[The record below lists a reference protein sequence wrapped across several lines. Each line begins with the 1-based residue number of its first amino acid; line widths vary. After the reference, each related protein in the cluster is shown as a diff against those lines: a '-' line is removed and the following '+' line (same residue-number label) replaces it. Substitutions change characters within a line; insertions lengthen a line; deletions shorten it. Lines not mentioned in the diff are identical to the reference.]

1 MKENILDKVANL
13 LKSNS
18 NYVTDDGELLKA
30 KVYSDI
36 MTMNEDLLKLLLS
49 DEDIK
54 KNKIWKTNKNK
65 WKNTRCSRHWT

>member
-54 KNKIWKTNKNK
+54 KNKI
-65 WKNTRCSRHWT
+65 

>member
-65 WKNTRCSRHWT
+65 WKNTWCGRHWT

>member
-36 MTMNEDLLKLLLS
+36 MTMNKDLLKLLLS

-54 KNKIWKTNKNK
+54 KNKI
-65 WKNTRCSRHWT
+65 